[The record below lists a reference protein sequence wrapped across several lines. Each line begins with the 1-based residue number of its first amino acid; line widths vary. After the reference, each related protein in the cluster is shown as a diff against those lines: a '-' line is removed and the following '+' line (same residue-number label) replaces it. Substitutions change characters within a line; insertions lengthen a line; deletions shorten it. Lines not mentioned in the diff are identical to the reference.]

1 MAVETGDPIPVG
13 TWGMPSEGAWRRW
26 LRRTIAVLAVLLV
39 LAAAGVGYVAW
50 TASSKLLLLPRQ
62 AVTDTPAKYH
72 LAFREVSFTSRDG
85 VVLRGWFLPAGQSTQ
100 SGLAPVLVLSHGRG
114 QSREE
119 FLQKLPLFHR
129 HGFAV
134 LDFDYRACGQSG
146 GTYNTAGYKE
156 TWDLIAAADFAKQ
169 QPGVDPGRVALVGN
183 SQGAATALLA
193 AASDPDVQA
202 VVEDS
207 GFASLRQV
215 IAYNFHQEAGLPA
228 FPFAPVTVLFAQLR
242 AGANVGRVT
251 PADVIR
257 RIAPRPVLVIH
268 GLRDTKVR
276 PDQAAKLYAKA
287 GDPKEEWL
295 IPTAEHVGAFDVD
308 PRGYERHV
316 IGFLDR
322 ALSIPAA

>member
-1 MAVETGDPIPVG
+1 MPVETADPMPAG
-13 TWGMPSEGAWRRW
+13 AWGIPSEGAWRWW
-26 LRRTIAVLAVLLV
+26 LRRTIAVVAVLLV
-39 LAAAGVGYVAW
+39 LAAAAVGYVAW

-100 SGLAPVLVLSHGRG
+100 SGRAPVLVLSHGRG

-119 FLQKLPLFHR
+119 VLQKLPLLHR

-134 LDFDYRACGQSG
+134 IDFDYRACGQSG

-207 GFASLRQV
+207 
-215 IAYNFHQEAGLPA
+215 
-228 FPFAPVTVLFAQLR
+228 
-242 AGANVGRVT
+242 
-251 PADVIR
+251 
-257 RIAPRPVLVIH
+257 
-268 GLRDTKVR
+268 
-276 PDQAAKLYAKA
+276 
-287 GDPKEEWL
+287 
-295 IPTAEHVGAFDVD
+295 
-308 PRGYERHV
+308 
-316 IGFLDR
+316 
-322 ALSIPAA
+322 